1 MDSTELLDTWRNNV
15 SDTRKP
21 YLWSDEEAFRYMGDA
36 YRMFVR
42 LTGGIADFTS
52 VATEVPVLAND
63 MLSDLHPSIL
73 RIMNARKRSDGREV
87 EIINSTDIGRI
98 RSSDY
103 GQIKQLALDNTTGPV
118 RYMMIGTQKNVA
130 RWIQVPEVDDIVDL
144 TIYRLPLNEITG
156 EDRSLD
162 EVEDEHHF
170 HLTHWMEHL
179 AYLKK
184 DAETYDLKASTEA
197 ESRFREY
204 CAWVR
209 AEIERYK
216 HKTRVVTYGGL

>member
-156 EDRSLD
+156 EDQSLD

-197 ESRFREY
+197 EGRFREY